1 MEYVL
6 AHNAMTESLSKR
18 IVAIVGRPNVGKS
31 AMFNRIIRRR
41 LSIVHEEA
49 GVTRDRVSSEVI
61 YNNQAFELIDTGGL
75 GFIDKQGTVDEIE
88 HNLREQALTAI
99 EDATVIV
106 FAVDVTA
113 GVTPLDR
120 EVARILHAS
129 DRTVLLAANKAD
141 TPNVDR
147 LADDFLSLGFPVYPV
162 AALHNRGFSELLDE
176 VLAHLPEGQPEE
188 QKVALKVAVVGKP
201 NAGKSSFINRLIQ
214 SKRLIVSDVPG
225 TTRDSVEI
233 PFTLETSG
241 NTVRHYVLID
251 TAGLR
256 HIRREHSAVEL
267 YSVMRAKESI
277 EAADVVVL
285 MMDAEVGPTD
295 QDKKIAA
302 IITEN
307 QKGCVLVV
315 NKWDLA
321 EGKVT
326 QEDYLEAL
334 RKVMPFLSYAP
345 VVFISAENGLNVK
358 KCLRTIDTV
367 AGNIDATLTTG
378 TLNRVLHKATER
390 IVAPASGPVRFKL
403 YYATQIGNRPI
414 RINIFANAPQALAPS
429 YRLYIMN
436 QLRAAYGLEGAPIVL
451 AFKSSHGDS
460 ELDEKNRRKRPK
472 RTSTDKTRRP
482 PRR

>member
-1 MEYVL
+1 
-6 AHNAMTESLSKR
+6 MTDSSPKR

-49 GVTRDRVSSEVI
+49 GVTRDRVSSEVVW
-61 YNNQAFELIDTGGL
+61 NNQAFELIDTGGL
-75 GFIDKQGTVDEIE
+75 GFIDKRGTADEIE

-99 EDATVIV
+99 EDASVII
-106 FAVDVTA
+106 FAVDVSA

-120 EVARILHAS
+120 EVARILHS
-129 DRTVLLAANKAD
+129 SNRTVLLAANKAD
-141 TPNVDR
+141 TEAADKQ
-147 LADDFLSLGFPVYPV
+147 ADDFLSFGFPVFPV
-162 AALHNRGFSELLDE
+162 AALHNRGFDTLLDE
-176 VLAHLPEGQPEE
+176 VLKLLPEGTPEE
-188 QKVALKVAVVGKP
+188 KKEALKVAVVGKP

-233 PFTLETSG
+233 PFTLETG

-256 HIRREHSAVEL
+256 HVRREHSAVEL
-267 YSVMRAKESI
+267 FSVMRSKESI
-277 EAADVVVL
+277 EASDVVVL
-285 MMDAEVGPTD
+285 MMDAEVGPTE

-307 QKGCVLVV
+307 QKGCVIVV

-334 RKVMPFLSYAP
+334 RKAMPFLNYAP
-345 VVFISAENGLNVK
+345 VVFISAESGLNVK
-358 KCLRTIDTV
+358 KCLRTIDAV
-367 AGNIDATLTTG
+367 AANIDATLTTG

-390 IVAPASGPVRFKL
+390 IVAPASYGGGIRFKL
-403 YYATQIGNRPI
+403 YYATQIGNRPV
-414 RINIFANAPQALAPS
+414 RINIFANQPRALAPS
-429 YRLYIMN
+429 YRLYLMN
-436 QLRAAYGLEGAPIVL
+436 QLRAAYGLEGAPIIL
-451 AFKSSHGDS
+451 AFKSSHGDPD
-460 ELDEKNRRKRPK
+460 EDEKNRKKRPARK
-472 RTSTDKTRRP
+472 SSPRKHRRD
-482 PRR
+482 R